1 MVPVSYNLRSLTVRK
16 TTTAATALGIGLV
29 VFVFAAVLMLSEGI
43 KKTLASSGRPDV
55 AIIIRKG
62 SDAELSSAVDTPSVG
77 LILASKEVARR
88 KDGKSDGVGEL
99 AVVLMLDKLGTDGM
113 SNAALRGV
121 PEDVFEFRPEAK
133 LIAGRKAKPGSD
145 ECIIGRAIR
154 GRFKGLEL
162 GQSFELRKNRPLK
175 VVGVFESGGSSFES
189 EIWADVDSVRSAFG
203 RDGIV
208 SSVRAHLTDA
218 SLLTSFK
225 TSIESNRQLGLEVQR
240 ESEYYEKQSEGSSL
254 FITTLGTI
262 VAFFFAVGAMIG
274 AMITMYSAV
283 ANRKREIGTLR
294 ALGFGKTAIMTSFL
308 LESLFLALIGGAL
321 GAAGSLAMGF
331 VEFSMVN
338 FQSWSEM
345 VFRFEPTPQIIIGS
359 LCFATAMG
367 FLGGLFPA
375 VRAARMPLI
384 KALKD

>member
-55 AIIIRKG
+55 AIILRKG

-99 AVVLMLDKLGTDGM
+99 AVVLLLDKLGTDGV

-121 PEDVFEFRPEAK
+121 PEDVFEFRPEVK
-133 LIAGRKAKPGSD
+133 IIEGRKAKPGSD

-294 ALGFGKTAIMTSFL
+294 ALGFGKTAIMTSFM

-345 VFRFEPTPQIIIGS
+345 VFRFEPTPQIIVGA
-359 LCFATAMG
+359 LLFATVMG

-384 KALKD
+384 KALKE